1 MDETEENRVG
11 AWEELRRRRV
21 GRVSSAYI
29 TIAFALVEVAKWVV
43 GTGGESDTL
52 HRILLG
58 AAVLGL
64 PLAVV
69 LSFFYDVTPTGVV
82 RTPEDATAD
91 PVYETGSR
99 VGWGLL
105 LAATVAIGLLA
116 RVLRM

>member
-1 MDETEENRVG
+1 
-11 AWEELRRRRV
+11 
-21 GRVSSAYI
+21 
-29 TIAFALVEVAKWVV
+29 
-43 GTGGESDTL
+43 
-52 HRILLG
+52 
-58 AAVLGL
+58 
-64 PLAVV
+64 LAVV

>member
-21 GRVSSAYI
+21 VRVSSAYI

-43 GTGGESDTL
+43 GTGGESDTV

-58 AAVLGL
+58 AAVLGF

-69 LSFFYDVTPTGVV
+69 LSFFYDVTPTGLV
-82 RTPEDATAD
+82 RTPEDATSD
-91 PVYETGSR
+91 PVYEAGSR

-105 LAATVAIGLLA
+105 LASTVAIGLLA
-116 RVLRM
+116 RVVRM